1 MRTRP
6 KLALP
11 VLAAIIVAAVVASRH
26 SEIRHATTYTEAT
39 TWRGLVGESHPQ
51 VTIGE
56 RRIVVL
62 RTPSVAQRL
71 AVAKYATEAKERE
84 WTAEAYAAQQQ
95 VLLNLSTHGLGVRPD
110 YSYARV
116 LDGFS
121 APLDPRAVALLEQD
135 PEVVGV
141 YPVRAAFPAS
151 VASGKLTPSAI
162 GAGIAMPGY
171 DGRGVEIA
179 LLDTGVDRSQP
190 YLGGRVRAGI
200 DVLDANATADAQP
213 NPQNP
218 NERERHGTELAGL
231 LVGAGGPGGIHGAAP
246 GATVLPVRVAGWQP
260 DSTGRDAVYARSDQ
274 LIAGLERA
282 VDPNGDGDTHDAA
295 RIALIGV
302 SEPYAAFADSPEAL
316 SVAGARSLDTLVVA
330 PAGNEGMAGP
340 VFGSLDGPG
349 GAPAALSVAA
359 IDPRRATASVHL
371 SVWHGLDVT
380 FDARLPL
387 LGTIVPSEAL
397 DLAIGVPRG
406 VGEQVSDYFDRR
418 GLGLVA
424 GRAALVR
431 AGPDPGAAAVA
442 ASEAGA
448 RAVLVYGGNLPA
460 GSLGLSSDVG
470 VPVVAIPAAAA
481 HAILVGLR
489 RGGRVG
495 IALGRARTEPNP
507 LAGRIA
513 SFSSR
518 GLAFGGALKPDL
530 AASGIG
536 LATSDPG
543 VAPDG
548 EPEFATVNGTSAA
561 AASVAGAA
569 AVLAQVRPDLG
580 AADLASL
587 LAGSARPPV
596 GSFAAWGAG
605 LVDVGA
611 SASGEVAASAT
622 SLSFGPPASR
632 TLTVRNVSTRR
643 LIVNAVAGL
652 QVRVAPHRLVLRVG
666 HSARIRITAHA
677 PAGTEGTLEL
687 APLGGQLLRVPW
699 IVAPAAPAGSLLQN
713 ASLDQTTFAPSDTTP
728 AVLRVQA
735 GRVDTG
741 NGVRIEPVSQIE
753 VLLYTAAGGFVGLLA
768 RERDLLPGTYS
779 FGVTGRSPTGSTLT
793 PGRYQLRLVAWPTHG
808 GALSRLT
815 VPFAIGSG

>member
-1 MRTRP
+1 
-6 KLALP
+6 
-11 VLAAIIVAAVVASRH
+11 
-26 SEIRHATTYTEAT
+26 
-39 TWRGLVGESHPQ
+39 
-51 VTIGE
+51 
-56 RRIVVL
+56 
-62 RTPSVAQRL
+62 
-71 AVAKYATEAKERE
+71 
-84 WTAEAYAAQQQ
+84 
-95 VLLNLSTHGLGVRPD
+95 
-110 YSYARV
+110 
-116 LDGFS
+116 
-121 APLDPRAVALLEQD
+121 
-135 PEVVGV
+135 
-141 YPVRAAFPAS
+141 
-151 VASGKLTPSAI
+151 
-162 GAGIAMPGY
+162 MPGY

-200 DVLDANATADAQP
+200 DVLDANDTADAQP

-274 LIAGLERA
+274 LIAGLDRA

-316 SVAGARSLDTLVVA
+316 AVAGARSLDTLVVA
-330 PAGNEGMAGP
+330 PAGNEGIAGP

-349 GAPAALSVAA
+349 GAPAALTVAA

-387 LGTIVPSEAL
+387 LGTIVPPHAL
-397 DLAIGVPRG
+397 DLAIGVPHG
-406 VGEQVSDYFDRR
+406 DGEQVSDYFDRH

-424 GRAALVR
+424 GRAALVH

-442 ASEAGA
+442 ASEGGA

-481 HAILVGLR
+481 HAILAGLR
-489 RGGRVG
+489 HGGHVG
-495 IALGRARTEPNP
+495 VALGRARSEPNP

-530 AASGIG
+530 AAPGIG

-543 VAPDG
+543 SAPDG

-587 LAGSARPPV
+587 LAGSARPAV

-611 SASGEVAASAT
+611 SATGEVAASAT
-622 SLSFGPPASR
+622 SLSFGPPGLEDADGAQRLDAAADRERSR
-632 TLTVRNVSTRR
+632 RTADARRAAPPRAARRAFGAHSRHRACTRGHR
-643 LIVNAVAGL
+643 GHTRAEPARRAAPPRALDRRAAGARG
-652 QVRVAPHRLVLRVG
+652 QPAPERVARPHELCSVRHDTGGVARAGGPRRHGERREDRACLAARRSALHGGGRVRRPARARARSAARLVQLRRHRPVA
-666 HSARIRITAHA
+666 HRRDARARPLPVA
-677 PAGTEGTLEL
+677 PCRL
-687 APLGGQLLRVPW
+687 ADAWRCSQQADRLLRDSLKRDGR
-699 IVAPAAPAGSLLQN
+699 ADAA
-713 ASLDQTTFAPSDTTP
+713 
-728 AVLRVQA
+728 
-735 GRVDTG
+735 
-741 NGVRIEPVSQIE
+741 
-753 VLLYTAAGGFVGLLA
+753 
-768 RERDLLPGTYS
+768 
-779 FGVTGRSPTGSTLT
+779 
-793 PGRYQLRLVAWPTHG
+793 
-808 GALSRLT
+808 
-815 VPFAIGSG
+815 

>member
-1 MRTRP
+1 MHMRRP
-6 KLALP
+6 SLGVP
-11 VLAAIIVAAVVASRH
+11 VLTAIAIAAVVVSTRAGTH
-26 SEIRHATTYTEAT
+26 QATIYTEAT
-39 TWRGLVGESHPQ
+39 TWRGLVGESHPE
-51 VTIGE
+51 VTTGE
-56 RRIVVL
+56 RRIVLL

-71 AVAKYATEAKERE
+71 AVAGYATEAQERE

-95 VLLNLSTHGLGVRPD
+95 VLGDLSSHGVGVRPD

-121 APLDPRAVALLEQD
+121 APLDPRAVGLLEQD
-135 PEVVGV
+135 PEVTGV

-151 VASGKLTPSAI
+151 VASGKLTPAAI
-162 GAGIAMPGY
+162 GVGTPMPGY

-190 YLGGRVRAGI
+190 YLGGRVLAGI
-200 DVLDANATADAQP
+200 DVINANAAADAQS

-274 LIAGLERA
+274 LIAGLEGA
-282 VDPNGDGDTHDAA
+282 VDPNGDGDAHDAA

-302 SEPYAAFADSPEAL
+302 SEPYAAFADSPEARA
-316 SVAGARSLDTLVVA
+316 VAGARSLDTLVVA
-330 PAGNEGMAGP
+330 PAGNEGIAGP

-349 GAPAALSVAA
+349 GAPAALTVAA

-387 LGTIVPSEAL
+387 LGTIVPPHAL
-397 DLAIGVPRG
+397 DLAIGVPHDD
-406 VGEQVSDYFDRR
+406 GEQVSDYFNRH
-418 GLGLVA
+418 GLGIVA
-424 GRAALVR
+424 GRAALVH

-442 ASEAGA
+442 ASEGGA

-481 HAILVGLR
+481 RAILAGLR
-489 RGGRVG
+489 HGGNVG
-495 IALGRARTEPNP
+495 VALGRARSEPNP

-518 GLAFGGALKPDL
+518 GLAFGGGLKPDL
-530 AASGIG
+530 AAAGIG

-543 VAPDG
+543 TAPDG
-548 EPEFATVNGTSAA
+548 EPEFATVNGTSTAA
-561 AASVAGAA
+561 AAVAGAA
-569 AVLAQVRPDLG
+569 AVLAQVRPGLR

-587 LAGSARPPV
+587 LAGSARTSA
-596 GSFAAWGAG
+596 GSFAAGGAG

-611 SASGEVAASAT
+611 SATGEVAASAT
-622 SLSFGPPASR
+622 SLSFGPRASQ

-643 LIVNAVAGL
+643 LIVNAVAGSK
-652 QVRVAPHRLVLRVG
+652 VHIVPHRLVLRVG
-666 HSARIRITAHA
+666 HSERIRVTTHA
-677 PAGTEGTLEL
+677 PAGTDGALEL
-687 APLGGQLLRVPW
+687 SPLGGQLLRVPW
-699 IVAPAAPAGSLLQN
+699 IVTPTAPAGSLLEG
-713 ASLDQTTFAPSDTTP
+713 AVLDNTSFAPSDTRP
-728 AVLRVQA
+728 AVLLVQA
-735 GRVDTG
+735 GRVDTR
-741 NGVRIEPVSQIE
+741 NGVAIEPVLQLD
-753 VLLYTAAGGFVGLLA
+753 VLLYTAAGGFVGRLV
-768 RERDLLPGTYS
+768 RERDLLPGSYS
-779 FGVTGRSPTGSTLT
+779 FGITGRSPTGATLA
-793 PGRYQLRLVAWPTHG
+793 PGRYQLRVVAWPTNG
-808 GALSRLT
+808 GAPSRLQ
-815 VPFAIGSG
+815 VSFSIQ

>member
-1 MRTRP
+1 V
-6 KLALP
+6 LVA
-11 VLAAIIVAAVVASRH
+11 LAAAAVVA
-26 SEIRHATTYTEAT
+26 ATRSDTPRAVIYTEST
-39 TWRGLVGESHPQ
+39 TWRGLVGESHPD
-51 VTIGE
+51 VTIGQQ
-56 RRIVVL
+56 RIVVL

-71 AVAKYATEAKERE
+71 AVARYATEAQERE
-84 WTAEAYAAQQQ
+84 WTAAAYAAQQQ
-95 VLLNLSTHGLGVRPD
+95 VLVYLSTHGLGVRPD
-110 YSYARV
+110 YNYTRV

-135 PEVVGV
+135 PEVTGV

-151 VASGKLTPSAI
+151 LASGKLTPFAI

-190 YLGGRVRAGI
+190 YLGGRVAAGI
-200 DVLDANATADAQP
+200 DVLNANNSADAQP

-260 DSTGRDAVYARSDQ
+260 DSMGRDVVYARSDQ
-274 LIAGLERA
+274 LIAGLDRA

-302 SEPYAAFADSPEAL
+302 SEPYAAFVDSPEAHA
-316 SVAGARSLDTLVVA
+316 VAGARSLDTLVVA

-349 GAPAALSVAA
+349 GAPAALTVAA
-359 IDPRRATASVHL
+359 IDPRAATASVHV
-371 SVWHGLDVT
+371 SVWHGLHIT

-387 LGTIVPSEAL
+387 LGTIAPPHAL
-397 DLAIGVPRG
+397 DLEVGVPHG
-406 VGEQVSDYFDRR
+406 DGEQVSDYFNRH
-418 GLGLVA
+418 GLGLAA
-424 GRAALVR
+424 GRAALVH
-431 AGPDPGAAAVA
+431 AGPDPGAAAAA
-442 ASEAGA
+442 ASQAGA

-470 VPVVAIPAAAA
+470 VPVVAIPASAA
-481 HAILVGLR
+481 HAIIAGLR
-489 RGGRVG
+489 HGGRVG
-495 IALGRARTEPNP
+495 VALGRARSEQNP

-518 GLAFGGALKPDL
+518 GLAFGGVLKPDL
-530 AASGIG
+530 AAPGIG

-543 VAPDG
+543 SAPDG

-580 AADLASL
+580 AAALASL
-587 LAGSARPPV
+587 LAGSARSVNAPFEA
-596 GSFAAWGAG
+596 GGAG
-605 LVDVGA
+605 LVDLGA
-611 SASGEVAASAT
+611 SATGEVAASAT
-622 SLSFGPPASR
+622 SLAFGPPSRR

-643 LIVNAVAGL
+643 LIVVAAAGPHM
-652 QVRVAPHRLVLRVG
+652 RVVPQRLVLRVG
-666 HSARIRITAHA
+666 HSALIRVVEHA
-677 PAGTEGTLEL
+677 PAGTEGVLVL
-687 APLGGQLLRVPW
+687 RPVGGQLLRVPW
-699 IVAPAAPAGSLLQN
+699 IVAPPAPAVGLLPS
-713 ASLDQTTFAPSDTTP
+713 AVLDETSFAPSDATP
-728 AVLRVQA
+728 AVLSVQA
-735 GRVDTG
+735 GRVMTG
-741 NGVRIEPVSQIE
+741 NGVQIEPVSRLDI
-753 VLLYTAAGGFVGLLA
+753 LLYTAAGVFVGLLD
-768 RERDLLPGTYS
+768 RERDLLPGSYS
-779 FGVTGRSPTGSTLT
+779 FGITGRSPTGVPLSS
-793 PGRYQLRLVAWPTHG
+793 GRYQLRLVAWPARG
-808 GALSRLT
+808 GAPSRLI
-815 VPFAIGSG
+815 VPFSIVSG